1 MVKLFIFIF
10 FISFSFPHDLGT
22 ANDFLNHY
30 PFGKS
35 KEDFTNKD
43 FYWKSHYESK
53 LFGLGEGNQITLA
66 KLIQQDLIPKNSPA
80 ITRFNTYIRTCEMS
94 SEELIDV
101 IKKWCDN
108 NPQKTHLMF
117 SYIAIE
123 AFLSL
128 PIKQNC
134 YFE

>member
-1 MVKLFIFIF
+1 MVKSFIFIF
-10 FISFSFPHDLGT
+10 FISLSYPHDLGT

-30 PFGKS
+30 PFERS

-43 FYWKSHYESK
+43 LYWKSHYESK
-53 LFGLGEGNQITLA
+53 LFGLGEGNQITLG
-66 KLIQQDLIPKNSPA
+66 KLIQQNIIPKNSPA
-80 ITRFNTYIRTCEMS
+80 IARFNTYIRTCEMT
-94 SEELIDV
+94 SEQLIYV

>member
-1 MVKLFIFIF
+1 MEPIIVEQQAGKGWN
-10 FISFSFPHDLGT
+10 ISRRCFQ
-22 ANDFLNHY
+22 FLI
-30 PFGKS
+30 
-35 KEDFTNKD
+35 
-43 FYWKSHYESK
+43 
-53 LFGLGEGNQITLA
+53 LVNQ
-66 KLIQQDLIPKNSPA
+66 KLIQQDLIPKNSPVIA
-80 ITRFNTYIRTCEMS
+80 RFNTYIRTCEMS